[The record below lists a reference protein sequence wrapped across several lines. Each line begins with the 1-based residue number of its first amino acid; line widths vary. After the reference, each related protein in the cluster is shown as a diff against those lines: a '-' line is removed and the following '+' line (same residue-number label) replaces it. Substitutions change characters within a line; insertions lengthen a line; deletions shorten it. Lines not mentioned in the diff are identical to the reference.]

1 MNPNE
6 SGDEQPPEMKVA
18 LAAARAAGDV
28 LGRFFGMDY
37 TVRTKE
43 SYNLVSDADV
53 QAERAIV
60 EVIRQTYPD
69 HAILGEEE
77 QKGDAGADHLWVI
90 DPLDGTNNFVH
101 AIPHFAVS
109 VAYYHQG
116 VSQCGVVFNPIRN
129 DWYTAVRGQ
138 GAWVNG
144 QQAQVA
150 TAGKLTE
157 VLVGLGFYYDRGA
170 MMEATLC
177 AMRELFQAHVHGIR
191 RMGTASLDLCQV
203 GCGMYGAYF
212 EYELAP
218 WDFAAGVLF
227 VEEAGGRVTDCAGG
241 KLPIERTSLLASNST
256 LHDAVL
262 EIVSRHYS

>member
-1 MNPNE
+1 M
-6 SGDEQPPEMKVA
+6 SLGGTGGDKPSEMEVA
-18 LAAARAAGDV
+18 TAAARAAGEV
-28 LGRFFGMDY
+28 LSGFFGTDY
-37 TVRTKE
+37 TVRSKE

-60 EVIRQTYPD
+60 EVIRQTYPE

-77 QKGDAGADHLWVI
+77 AKGDTTADDLWVI

-109 VAYYHQG
+109 IAYCHRG
-116 VSQCGVVFNPIRN
+116 AAQCGVVFNPIRN
-129 DWYTAVRGQ
+129 DWYTAMRGQ
-138 GAWVNG
+138 GAQVNG
-144 QQAQVA
+144 QPARA
-150 TAGKLTE
+150 TSAEKLTE
-157 VLVGLGFYYDRGA
+157 VLVGLGFYYDRGT
-170 MMEATLC
+170 MMEATLS

-203 GCGMYGAYF
+203 GCGMYGAFF

-227 VEEAGGRVTDCAGG
+227 VEEAGGRVSDCRGN
-241 KLPIERTSLLASNST
+241 KLPLARTSLLASNGL
-256 LHDAVL
+256 LHGEVQK
-262 EIVSRHYS
+262 IVGKNCP